1 MSLADHPACK
11 RCGDDLTGPSRA
23 IGVCSPC
30 ASEPVRPTR
39 VERASYGWER
49 RTQDLRRTGAWTWLK
64 RRRVSG
70 G

>member
-1 MSLADHPACK
+1 MALADHDACK

-30 ASEPVRPTR
+30 ASEPSRPTR
-39 VERASYGWER
+39 VDRARYGFER
-49 RTQDLRRTGAWTWLK
+49 RQDVRRDKEAWTWTK
-64 RRRVSG
+64 RKGRHG